1 MVLCPALESNLLHKH
16 AKWSPSDLTP
26 CTLTL
31 AWILCKIEIFVKIE
45 DVKKRSPTPKKFLA
59 PLCIGQAQQMTRNGI
74 NSIKAANKRIMSQR
88 QSDIVKLLLIG
99 TPVDQSLVNDDD
111 GQKFRQFVMVSIEI
125 GR

>member
-1 MVLCPALESNLLHKH
+1 M
-16 AKWSPSDLTP
+16 
-26 CTLTL
+26 
-31 AWILCKIEIFVKIE
+31 
-45 DVKKRSPTPKKFLA
+45 
-59 PLCIGQAQQMTRNGI
+59 CIGQAQQMTRNGI